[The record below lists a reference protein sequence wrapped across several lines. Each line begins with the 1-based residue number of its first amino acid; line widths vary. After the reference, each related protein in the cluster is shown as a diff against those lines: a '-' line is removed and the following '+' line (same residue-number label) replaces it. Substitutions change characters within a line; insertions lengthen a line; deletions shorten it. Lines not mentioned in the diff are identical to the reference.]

1 MASVEGTVEFD
12 TSSSVVLRL
21 RKRDIAHVMTPTAD
35 PDTSLTPR
43 PTGSDIKRFIAAGS
57 VRAHPVIATSTA
69 GQISSRI
76 CRIAERKEFRKI
88 LEAGQWCPRA
98 QSILETWLLKAPRH
112 AEDRVPAIEDAE
124 PDPASAP
131 VLVPSSSSSSDSS
144 SSSSSSPD
152 ADTDHV
158 TNDVYVAEDAMPDS
172 DDMAGDEGYDAAPD
186 VDGLQ
191 PVAAGFDVATLD
203 DDDIEQHPHWVN
215 LNDQVEE
222 LVSDNERLTHEVCES
237 KHVIKRLRL
246 LTESQAR
253 LIASMQH
260 ECGLVQ

>member
-43 PTGSDIKRFIAAGS
+43 PPGSDIKRFIAAGS

-144 SSSSSSPD
+144 SSSSS
-152 ADTDHV
+152 
-158 TNDVYVAEDAMPDS
+158 DAMPDS
-172 DDMAGDEGYDAAPD
+172 DDMAGDEGYDVAPD

>member
-57 VRAHPVIATSTA
+57 VRAHPFIATSTA

-144 SSSSSSPD
+144 SSSSS
-152 ADTDHV
+152 
-158 TNDVYVAEDAMPDS
+158 DAMPDS

-191 PVAAGFDVATLD
+191 TVAAGFDVTTLD

>member
-1 MASVEGTVEFD
+1 
-12 TSSSVVLRL
+12 
-21 RKRDIAHVMTPTAD
+21 
-35 PDTSLTPR
+35 
-43 PTGSDIKRFIAAGS
+43 
-57 VRAHPVIATSTA
+57 
-69 GQISSRI
+69 
-76 CRIAERKEFRKI
+76 
-88 LEAGQWCPRA
+88 
-98 QSILETWLLKAPRH
+98 
-112 AEDRVPAIEDAE
+112 
-124 PDPASAP
+124 
-131 VLVPSSSSSSDSS
+131 
-144 SSSSSSPD
+144 
-152 ADTDHV
+152 
-158 TNDVYVAEDAMPDS
+158 MPDS

-222 LVSDNERLTHEVCES
+222 LVSDNERLTHEVFES